1 MEIIKSYFFILSIVF
16 ILRIIIEIIIK
27 LTQTEPEK
35 ISINSIEKILIYFSV
50 SYIITY
56 IIN

>member
-16 ILRIIIEIIIK
+16 NLRIIIEIIIK

-35 ISINSIEKILIYFSV
+35 ISINSIENILIYFSV